1 MRDWHPQKAADLP
14 EGLILFD
21 GVCVLC
27 VGAVKF
33 IIPRDREGRYRFAS
47 IQSEF
52 GRVLALRFGID
63 AEAPQ
68 SNVVIRD
75 GMAWFKG
82 DSALRVLRDLPG
94 SGWTRVF
101 WLVPRPMRNIFYD
114 FVARNRYRFFGRRET
129 CFVPT
134 PELRSRF
141 VIAPDETA

>member
-1 MRDWHPQKAADLP
+1 MRDWRPQKAADLP
-14 EGLILFD
+14 EGLVMFD

-27 VGAVKF
+27 SGSVKY
-33 IIPRDREGRYRFAS
+33 IIPRDPEGRYRFVS

-52 GRVLALRFGID
+52 GRVLARRFGID
-63 AEAPQ
+63 VEAPQ

-101 WLVPRPMRNIFYD
+101 WILPRPMRNFFYD
-114 FVARNRYRFFGRRET
+114 FVARNRYRFFGKQET

-141 VIAPDETA
+141 LIAPDETA